1 MSVLCTLSIPKTAPV
16 YWESGNWA
24 SQKTATSKML
34 LFGFC
39 FVLIA
44 VQANYAPYFFDN
56 GARSTNG
63 NMALLSLSEDTPVG
77 EY

>member
-1 MSVLCTLSIPKTAPV
+1 MT
-16 YWESGNWA
+16 
-24 SQKTATSKML
+24 
-34 LFGFC
+34 C
-39 FVLIA
+39 FSLPSVLIA

-77 EY
+77 QYSNVYG